1 MTDKPKRKLPLR
13 GATEARVHSP
23 LLKGASRYKEVLEMV
38 ERLKMDK
45 LMPYQEWVLKDM
57 MSVDKKNNYRRKT
70 CLLLISRQN
79 GKSHLGRVRVI
90 WGMFYGDEKKLIIMS
105 ANRATSLMLFRE
117 IAWTIES
124 TPELKAMTKAIRY
137 ANGGERI
144 ELLNGATLDV
154 ISDNS
159 SSPRGRTAD
168 FLWIDEIREISED
181 GYKAAVPVTRARA
194 NAQTFLTSN
203 AGDHFSSVLNGLV
216 ERAKDYPP
224 ETYGYY
230 EYSAPQYCKIDIAS
244 DSFWRTAVAP
254 SNPALSYIIT
264 KESIEE
270 AIATNPIEQTRTETL
285 CQWIDSLQSP
295 WPHGIL
301 EETSDNTLEM
311 SPGAYTVFGFDTS
324 PSKRHGSLVAGQ
336 LLPDGRIGIGIL
348 ETYSS
353 QMAID
358 ELKMAASIKAWCDL
372 YHPRLVCFD
381 KYATQTIADR
391 LKQSGVV
398 VEDVSGQQFY
408 KACGDLLEGLVNKRV
423 VHNGM
428 PELIQQFNNCAA
440 KVNDSAWRIIKRK
453 SAGDISAIIG
463 VAMVVSKLMLPE
475 PKPQIYS
482 QTRRLCLSN
491 YLTNGILYVY
501 GYLFA

>member
-1 MTDKPKRKLPLR
+1 MKDKPKRKLPLR

-23 LLKGASRYKEVLEMV
+23 LLKGASRYKEIIDMV
-38 ERLKMDK
+38 DRLKMDK

-79 GKSHLGRVRVI
+79 GKSFLGRVRVI

-168 FLWIDEIREISED
+168 FLWIDEIREISPD

-203 AGDHFSSVLNGLV
+203 AGDHFSEVLNTLV
-216 ERAKDYPP
+216 ERAKEYPP

-230 EYSAPQYCKIDIAS
+230 EYSAPQYCKIDIS
-244 DSFWRTAVAP
+244 SESFWRDAVAP
-254 SNPALSYIIT
+254 SNPALSFTIT

-295 WPHGIL
+295 FPFGIL

-311 SPGAYTVFGFDTS
+311 TTGAYTVFGFDTS
-324 PSKRHGSLVAGQ
+324 PSKRYGSLVAGQ

-358 ELKMAASIKAWCDL
+358 ELKMAASIKSWCDL
-372 YHPRLVCFD
+372 YKPRLVCFD

-391 LKQSGVV
+391 LKQAGVM

-463 VAMVVSKLMLPE
+463 IAMVVSKLMLPE

-482 QTRRLCLSN
+482 
-491 YLTNGILYVY
+491 
-501 GYLFA
+501 

>member
-1 MTDKPKRKLPLR
+1 MTDKPKRAQPLR
-13 GATEARVHSP
+13 GATEPRVHSP
-23 LLKGASRYKEVLEMV
+23 LLKGKSRAGEVLEMI
-38 ERLKMDK
+38 ERLKMDE
-45 LMPYQEWVLKDM
+45 LMPYQKFVLNQM
-57 MSVDKKNNYRRKT
+57 LMVNKKNQYRIKT
-70 CLLLISRQN
+70 ALLLISRQN
-79 GKSHLGRVRVI
+79 GKSHLGRVRII
-90 WGMFYGDEKKLIIMS
+90 WGMFYGGEKKLIIMS

-117 IAWTIES
+117 IAWIIES

-144 ELLNGATLDV
+144 ELLNGSTLDV

-168 FLWIDEIREISED
+168 FLWIDEIREISEE

-224 ETYGYY
+224 ETFGYY
-230 EYSAPQYCKIDIAS
+230 EYSAPQYCKIDITS
-244 DSFWRTAVAP
+244 DYFWKSAVAP
-254 SNPALSYIIT
+254 SNPALGYIIT

-295 WPHGIL
+295 WPHGVL

-311 SPGAYTVFGFDTS
+311 AVGAYTVFAFDVS
-324 PSKRHGSLVAGQ
+324 PSRRNGSLVAGQ
-336 LLPDGRIGIGIL
+336 LLPDSRIGIGIL

-358 ELKMAASIKAWCDL
+358 ELKMAASIKAWCDI
-372 YHPRLVCFD
+372 YKPRLVCYD

-391 LKQSGVV
+391 LSQAGVMT
-398 VEDVSGQQFY
+398 EDVSGQQFY
-408 KACGDLLEGLVNKRV
+408 KACGDLLEGLVNHRV
-423 VHNGM
+423 VHNGQA
-428 PELIQQFNNCAA
+428 ELIQQMNNCAA

-453 SAGDISAIIG
+453 SAGDISAPIG
-463 VAMVVSKLMLPE
+463 LAMVVSKLMLPA
-475 PKPQIYS
+475 PKPQI
-482 QTRRLCLSN
+482 
-491 YLTNGILYVY
+491 I
-501 GYLFA
+501 A

>member
-1 MTDKPKRKLPLR
+1 MTDKPKRAQPLR
-13 GATEARVHSP
+13 GATEPRVHSP
-23 LLKGASRYKEVLEMV
+23 LLKGKSRAGEVLEMIK
-38 ERLKMDK
+38 RLKMDE
-45 LMPYQEWVLKDM
+45 LMPYQKFVLNQM
-57 MSVDKKNNYRRKT
+57 LMVNKKNQYRIKT
-70 CLLLISRQN
+70 ALLLISRQN
-79 GKSHLGRVRVI
+79 GKSHLGRVRII
-90 WGMFYGDEKKLIIMS
+90 WGMFYGGEKKLIIMS

-117 IAWTIES
+117 IAWIIES

-224 ETYGYY
+224 ETFGYY
-230 EYSAPQYCKIDIAS
+230 EYSAPQYCKIDITS
-244 DSFWRTAVAP
+244 DYFWKNAVAP
-254 SNPALSYIIT
+254 SNPALGYIIT

-295 WPHGIL
+295 WPHGVL

-311 SPGAYTVFGFDTS
+311 AVGAYTVFAFDVS
-324 PSKRHGSLVAGQ
+324 PSRRNGSLVAGQ

-358 ELKMAASIKAWCDL
+358 ELKMAASIKAWCDI
-372 YHPRLVCFD
+372 YKPRLVCFD

-391 LKQSGVV
+391 LTQAGVMC
-398 VEDVSGQQFY
+398 EDVSGQQFY
-408 KACGDLLEGLVNKRV
+408 KACGDLLEGLVNHRV
-423 VHNGM
+423 VHNGQA
-428 PELIQQFNNCAA
+428 ELVAQFNNCAA

-453 SAGDISAIIG
+453 SAGDISAPIG
-463 VAMVVSKLMLPE
+463 LAMVVSKLMLPA
-475 PKPQIYS
+475 PKPQII
-482 QTRRLCLSN
+482 T
-491 YLTNGILYVY
+491 
-501 GYLFA
+501 

>member
-1 MTDKPKRKLPLR
+1 MI
-13 GATEARVHSP
+13 
-23 LLKGASRYKEVLEMV
+23 
-38 ERLKMDK
+38 ERLKMDE
-45 LMPYQEWVLKDM
+45 LMPYQKFVLNQM
-57 MSVDKKNNYRRKT
+57 LMVNKKNQYRIKT
-70 CLLLISRQN
+70 ALLLISRQN
-79 GKSHLGRVRVI
+79 GKSHLGRVRII
-90 WGMFYGDEKKLIIMS
+90 WGMFYGGEKKLIIMS

-117 IAWTIES
+117 IAWIIES

-194 NAQTFLTSN
+194 NSQTFLTSN

-224 ETYGYY
+224 ETFGYY
-230 EYSAPQYCKIDIAS
+230 EYSAPQYCKIDISS
-244 DSFWRTAVAP
+244 DWFWRNAVAP
-254 SNPALSYIIT
+254 SNPALGFTIT

-295 WPHGIL
+295 WPHGVL

-311 SPGAYTVFGFDTS
+311 AVGAYTVFAFDVS
-324 PSKRHGSLVAGQ
+324 PSRRNGSLVAGQ

-358 ELKMAASIKAWCDL
+358 ELKMAASIKAWCDI
-372 YHPRLVCFD
+372 YKPRLVCFD

-391 LKQSGVV
+391 LSQAGVMT
-398 VEDVSGQQFY
+398 EDVSGQQFY
-408 KACGDLLEGLVNKRV
+408 KACGDLLEGLVNHRV
-423 VHNGM
+423 VHNGQA
-428 PELIQQFNNCAA
+428 ELIQQMNNCAA

-453 SAGDISAIIG
+453 SAGDISAPIG
-463 VAMVVSKLMLPE
+463 LAMVVSKLMLPA
-475 PKPQIYS
+475 PKPQII
-482 QTRRLCLSN
+482 T
-491 YLTNGILYVY
+491 
-501 GYLFA
+501 

>member
-1 MTDKPKRKLPLR
+1 MTDKPKRVQPLR
-13 GATEARVHSP
+13 GATEPRVHSP
-23 LLKGASRYKEVLEMV
+23 LLKGKSRAGEVLEMI
-38 ERLKMDK
+38 ERLKMDE
-45 LMPYQEWVLKDM
+45 LMPYQKFVLNQM
-57 MSVDKKNNYRRKT
+57 LMVNKKNQYRIKT
-70 CLLLISRQN
+70 ALLLISRQN
-79 GKSHLGRVRVI
+79 GKSHLGRVRII
-90 WGMFYGDEKKLIIMS
+90 WGMFYGGEKKLIIMS

-117 IAWTIES
+117 IAWIIES

-224 ETYGYY
+224 ETFGYY
-230 EYSAPQYCKIDIAS
+230 EYSAPQYCKIDITS
-244 DSFWRTAVAP
+244 DWFWRNAVAP
-254 SNPALSYIIT
+254 SNPALGYIIT
-264 KESIEE
+264 KDSIEE

-295 WPHGIL
+295 FPHGIL
-301 EETSDNTLEM
+301 EETSDSTMEI
-311 SPGAYTVFGFDTS
+311 SVGAYTVFAFDVS
-324 PSKRHGSLVAGQ
+324 PSRRNGSLVAGQ
-336 LLPDGRIGIGIL
+336 LLPDGRIGIGIM

-358 ELKMAASIKAWCDL
+358 ELKMAASIKAWCDI
-372 YHPRLVCFD
+372 YKPRLVCFD

-391 LKQSGVV
+391 LSQAGVMT
-398 VEDVSGQQFY
+398 EDVSGQQFY
-408 KACGDLLEGLVNKRV
+408 KACGDLLEGLVNHRV
-423 VHNGM
+423 VHNGQA
-428 PELIQQFNNCAA
+428 ELIQQMNNCAA

-453 SAGDISAIIG
+453 SAGDISAPIG
-463 VAMVVSKLMLPE
+463 LAMVVSKLMLPA
-475 PKPQIYS
+475 PKPQII
-482 QTRRLCLSN
+482 T
-491 YLTNGILYVY
+491 
-501 GYLFA
+501 

>member
-1 MTDKPKRKLPLR
+1 MTDKPKKTQPLR
-13 GATEARVHSP
+13 GATEPRVHSP
-23 LLKGASRYKEVLEMV
+23 LLKGKSRAGEVLEMIK
-38 ERLKMDK
+38 RLKMDE
-45 LMPYQEWVLKDM
+45 LMPYQKFVLNQM
-57 MSVDKKNNYRRKT
+57 LMVNKKNQYRIKT
-70 CLLLISRQN
+70 ALLLISRQN
-79 GKSHLGRVRVI
+79 GKSHLGRVRII
-90 WGMFYGDEKKLIIMS
+90 WGMFYGGEKKLIIMS

-117 IAWTIES
+117 IAWIIES

-144 ELLNGATLDV
+144 ELLNGSTLDV

-224 ETYGYY
+224 ETFGYY
-230 EYSAPQYCKIDIAS
+230 EYSAPQYCKIDITS
-244 DSFWRTAVAP
+244 DYFWKSAVAP
-254 SNPALSYIIT
+254 SNPALGYIIT

-295 WPHGIL
+295 WPHGVL

-311 SPGAYTVFGFDTS
+311 AVGAYTVFGFDVS
-324 PSKRHGSLVAGQ
+324 PSRRNGSLVAGQ

-358 ELKMAASIKAWCDL
+358 ELKMAASIKAWCDI
-372 YHPRLVCFD
+372 YKPRLVCFD

-391 LKQSGVV
+391 LSQAGVMT
-398 VEDVSGQQFY
+398 EDVSGQQFY
-408 KACGDLLEGLVNKRV
+408 KACGDLLEGLVNHRV
-423 VHNGM
+423 VHNGQA
-428 PELIQQFNNCAA
+428 ELIQQMNNCAA

-453 SAGDISAIIG
+453 SAGDISAPIG
-463 VAMVVSKLMLPE
+463 LAMVVSKLMLPA
-475 PKPQIYS
+475 PKPQI
-482 QTRRLCLSN
+482 
-491 YLTNGILYVY
+491 I
-501 GYLFA
+501 A

>member
-1 MTDKPKRKLPLR
+1 MTDKPKRVQPLR
-13 GATEARVHSP
+13 GATEPRVHSP
-23 LLKGASRYKEVLEMV
+23 LLKGKSRAGEVLEMI
-38 ERLKMDK
+38 ERLKMDE
-45 LMPYQEWVLKDM
+45 LMPYQKFVLNQM
-57 MSVDKKNNYRRKT
+57 LMVNKKNQYRIKT
-70 CLLLISRQN
+70 ALLLISRQN
-79 GKSHLGRVRVI
+79 GKSHLGRVRII
-90 WGMFYGDEKKLIIMS
+90 WGMFYGGEKKLIIMS

-117 IAWTIES
+117 IAWIIES

-224 ETYGYY
+224 ETFGYY
-230 EYSAPQYCKIDIAS
+230 EYSAPQYCKIDITS
-244 DSFWRTAVAP
+244 DYFWKSAVAP
-254 SNPALSYIIT
+254 SNPALGYIIT

-295 WPHGIL
+295 WPHGVL

-311 SPGAYTVFGFDTS
+311 AVGAYTVFAFDVS
-324 PSKRHGSLVAGQ
+324 PSRRNGSLVAGQ

-358 ELKMAASIKAWCDL
+358 ELKMAASIKAWCDI
-372 YHPRLVCFD
+372 YKPRLVCFD

-391 LKQSGVV
+391 LSQAGVMT
-398 VEDVSGQQFY
+398 EDVSGQQFY
-408 KACGDLLEGLVNKRV
+408 KACGDLLEGLVNHRV
-423 VHNGM
+423 VHNGQA
-428 PELIQQFNNCAA
+428 ELIQQMNNCAA

-453 SAGDISAIIG
+453 SAGDISAPIG
-463 VAMVVSKLMLPE
+463 LAMVVSKLMLPA
-475 PKPQIYS
+475 PKPQI
-482 QTRRLCLSN
+482 
-491 YLTNGILYVY
+491 I
-501 GYLFA
+501 A

>member
-1 MTDKPKRKLPLR
+1 MI
-13 GATEARVHSP
+13 
-23 LLKGASRYKEVLEMV
+23 
-38 ERLKMDK
+38 ERLKMDE
-45 LMPYQEWVLKDM
+45 LMPYQKFVLNQM
-57 MSVDKKNNYRRKT
+57 LMVNKKNQYRIKT
-70 CLLLISRQN
+70 ALLLISRQN
-79 GKSHLGRVRVI
+79 GKSHLGRVRII
-90 WGMFYGDEKKLIIMS
+90 WGMFYGGEKKLIIMS

-117 IAWTIES
+117 IAWIIES

-144 ELLNGATLDV
+144 ELLNGSTLDV

-224 ETYGYY
+224 ETFGYY
-230 EYSAPQYCKIDIAS
+230 EYSAPQYCKIDITS
-244 DSFWRTAVAP
+244 DYFWKSAVAP
-254 SNPALSYIIT
+254 SNPALGYIIT

-295 WPHGIL
+295 WPHGVL

-311 SPGAYTVFGFDTS
+311 AVGAYTVFAFDVS
-324 PSKRHGSLVAGQ
+324 PSRRNGSLVAGQ

-358 ELKMAASIKAWCDL
+358 ELKMAASIKAWCDI
-372 YHPRLVCFD
+372 YKPRLVCYD

-391 LKQSGVV
+391 LSQAGVMT
-398 VEDVSGQQFY
+398 EDVSGQQFY
-408 KACGDLLEGLVNKRV
+408 KACGDLLEGLVNHRV
-423 VHNGM
+423 VHNGQA
-428 PELIQQFNNCAA
+428 ELIQQMNNCAA

-453 SAGDISAIIG
+453 SAGDISAPIG
-463 VAMVVSKLMLPE
+463 LAMVVSKLMLPA
-475 PKPQIYS
+475 PKPQI
-482 QTRRLCLSN
+482 
-491 YLTNGILYVY
+491 I
-501 GYLFA
+501 A

>member
-1 MTDKPKRKLPLR
+1 MI
-13 GATEARVHSP
+13 
-23 LLKGASRYKEVLEMV
+23 
-38 ERLKMDK
+38 ERLKMDE
-45 LMPYQEWVLKDM
+45 LMPYQKFVLNQM
-57 MSVDKKNNYRRKT
+57 LMVNKKNQYRIKT
-70 CLLLISRQN
+70 ALLIISRQN
-79 GKSHLGRVRVI
+79 GKSHLGRVRII
-90 WGMFYGDEKKLIIMS
+90 WGMFYGGEKKLIIMS

-117 IAWTIES
+117 IAWIIES

-224 ETYGYY
+224 ETFGYY
-230 EYSAPQYCKIDIAS
+230 EYSAPQYCKIDITS
-244 DSFWRTAVAP
+244 DYFWRSAVAP
-254 SNPALSYIIT
+254 SNPALGYIIT

-295 WPHGIL
+295 WPHGVL

-311 SPGAYTVFGFDTS
+311 AVGAYTVFAFDVS
-324 PSKRHGSLVAGQ
+324 PSRRNGSLVAGQ

-358 ELKMAASIKAWCDL
+358 ELKMAASIKAWCDI
-372 YHPRLVCFD
+372 YKPRLVCFD

-391 LKQSGVV
+391 LSQAGVMT
-398 VEDVSGQQFY
+398 EDVSGQQFY
-408 KACGDLLEGLVNKRV
+408 KACGDLLEGLVNQRV
-423 VHNGM
+423 VHNGQA
-428 PELIQQFNNCAA
+428 ELIQQMNNCAA

-453 SAGDISAIIG
+453 SAGDISAPIG
-463 VAMVVSKLMLPE
+463 LAMVVSKLMLPA
-475 PKPQIYS
+475 PKPQII
-482 QTRRLCLSN
+482 T
-491 YLTNGILYVY
+491 
-501 GYLFA
+501 

>member
-1 MTDKPKRKLPLR
+1 MTNKTKTSQPLR
-13 GATEARVHSP
+13 GATEPRVHSP
-23 LLKGASRYKEVLEMV
+23 LLKGKSRYKEILDMV
-38 ERLKMDK
+38 DRLKMDK
-45 LMPYQEWVLKDM
+45 LMPYQEFVLKDM
-57 MSVDKKNNYRRKT
+57 MAVNKKNNYRRKT
-70 CLLLISRQN
+70 SLLLISRQN

-90 WGMFYGDEKKLIIMS
+90 WGMFYGDEKKVIIMS

-117 IAWTIES
+117 IAWIIES

-168 FLWIDEIREISED
+168 LLWIDEIREISEE

-224 ETYGYY
+224 ETFGYY
-230 EYSAPQYCKIDIAS
+230 EYSAPQYCKIDITS
-244 DSFWRTAVAP
+244 DYFWRSAVAP
-254 SNPALSYIIT
+254 SNPALGYIIT

-295 WPHGIL
+295 WPHGVL

-311 SPGAYTVFGFDTS
+311 AVGAYTVFAFDVS
-324 PSKRHGSLVAGQ
+324 PSRRNGSLVAGQ

-358 ELKMAASIKAWCDL
+358 ELKMAASIKAWCDI
-372 YHPRLVCFD
+372 YKPRLVCFD

-391 LKQSGVV
+391 LSQAGVMT
-398 VEDVSGQQFY
+398 EDVSGQQFY
-408 KACGDLLEGLVNKRV
+408 KACGDLLEGLVNHRV
-423 VHNGM
+423 VHNGQA
-428 PELIQQFNNCAA
+428 ELIQQMNNCAA

-453 SAGDISAIIG
+453 SAGDISAPIG
-463 VAMVVSKLMLPE
+463 LAMVVSKLMLPA
-475 PKPQIYS
+475 PKPQII
-482 QTRRLCLSN
+482 T
-491 YLTNGILYVY
+491 
-501 GYLFA
+501 

>member
-1 MTDKPKRKLPLR
+1 MTEKPKKSQPLR
-13 GATEARVHSP
+13 GATEPRVHSP
-23 LLKGASRYKEVLEMV
+23 LLKGKSRAGEVLEMI
-38 ERLKMDK
+38 ERLKMDE
-45 LMPYQEWVLKDM
+45 LMPYQKFILNQMLMVN
-57 MSVDKKNNYRRKT
+57 KKNQYRIKT
-70 CLLLISRQN
+70 ALLLISRQN
-79 GKSHLGRVRVI
+79 GKSHLGRVRII
-90 WGMFYGDEKKLIIMS
+90 WGMFYGGEKKLIIMS

-117 IAWTIES
+117 IAWIIES

-194 NAQTFLTSN
+194 NSQTFLTSN

-224 ETYGYY
+224 ETFGYY
-230 EYSAPQYCKIDIAS
+230 EYSAPQYCKIDITS
-244 DSFWRTAVAP
+244 DYFWRNAVAP
-254 SNPALSYIIT
+254 SNPALGYIIT

-311 SPGAYTVFGFDTS
+311 SVGAYTIFAFDVS
-324 PSKRHGSLVAGQ
+324 PSRRNGSLVAGQ
-336 LLPDGRIGIGIL
+336 ILPDGRIGIGIL

-358 ELKMAASIKAWCDL
+358 ELKMAVSIKAWCDI
-372 YHPRLVCFD
+372 YKPRLVCYD

-391 LKQSGVV
+391 LTQSGVIC
-398 VEDVSGQQFY
+398 EDVSGQQFY
-408 KACGDLLEGLVNKRV
+408 KACGDLLEGLVNHRV
-423 VHNGM
+423 VHNGQA
-428 PELIQQFNNCAA
+428 ELVAQFNNCAA

-453 SAGDISAIIG
+453 SAGDISAPIG
-463 VAMVVSKLMLPE
+463 LAMVVSKLMLPT
-475 PKPQIYS
+475 PKPQI
-482 QTRRLCLSN
+482 
-491 YLTNGILYVY
+491 I
-501 GYLFA
+501 A

>member
-1 MTDKPKRKLPLR
+1 MTDKPKKKLPLR
-13 GATEARVHSP
+13 GATKPRVHTP
-23 LLKGASRYKEVLEMV
+23 LLKGASRYQEVLDMV

-45 LMPYQEWVLKDM
+45 LMPYQEFVLKDM
-57 MSVDKKNNYRRKT
+57 MSVDKKGLYRRRT
-70 CLLLISRQN
+70 ALLLISRQN
-79 GKSHLGRVRVI
+79 GKSFLGRIRVI
-90 WGMFYGDEKKLIIMS
+90 WGMFYGGEDKVIIMS

-159 SSPRGRTAD
+159 SSPRGRTASL
-168 FLWIDEIREISED
+168 LWIDEIREISEE

-224 ETYGYY
+224 ETFGYY
-230 EYSAPQYCKIDIAS
+230 EYSAPQYCKIDTTL
-244 DSFWRTAVAP
+244 DSFWRDAVAP
-254 SNPALSYIIT
+254 SNPALGFTIT

-295 WPHGIL
+295 WPHGVL

-311 SPGAYTVFGFDTS
+311 AVGAYTVFGFDVS
-324 PSKRHGSLVAGQ
+324 PSRRNGSLVAGQ

-358 ELKMAASIKAWCDL
+358 ELKMAASIKAWCDI
-372 YHPRLVCFD
+372 YKPRLVCFD

-391 LKQSGVV
+391 LLQAGVMC
-398 VEDVSGQQFY
+398 EDVSGQQFY
-408 KACGDLLEGLVNKRV
+408 KACGDFLEGLVNHRV
-423 VHNGM
+423 VHNGQA
-428 PELIQQFNNCAA
+428 ELIQQMNNCAA

-453 SAGDISAIIG
+453 SAGDISAPIG
-463 VAMVVSKLMLPE
+463 LAMCVSKLMLPA
-475 PKPQIYS
+475 PKPQI
-482 QTRRLCLSN
+482 
-491 YLTNGILYVY
+491 I
-501 GYLFA
+501 A

>member
-1 MTDKPKRKLPLR
+1 MTNKPKRKQPLR

-23 LLKGASRYKEVLEMV
+23 LLKGASRYKEIVDMV
-38 ERLKMDK
+38 DRLKMDK

-57 MSVDKKNNYRRKT
+57 MSVDKKGLYRRRT

-79 GKSHLGRVRVI
+79 GKSFLGRVRVI
-90 WGMFYGDEKKLIIMS
+90 WGMFYGGEKKLIIMS

-124 TPELKAMTKAIRY
+124 TAELKAMTKAIRY

-168 FLWIDEIREISED
+168 FLWIDEIREISPD

-194 NAQTFLTSN
+194 NSQTFLTSN
-203 AGDHFSSVLNGLV
+203 AGDHFSEVLNTLV
-216 ERAKDYPP
+216 ERAKEYPP

-230 EYSAPQYCKIDIAS
+230 EYSAPQYCKIDIS
-244 DSFWRTAVAP
+244 SESFWRDAVAP
-254 SNPALSYIIT
+254 SNPALGFTIT

-295 WPHGIL
+295 FPFGIL

-311 SPGAYTVFGFDTS
+311 TTGAYTVFGFDTS
-324 PSKRHGSLVAGQ
+324 PSKRYGSLVAGQ

-358 ELKMAASIKAWCDL
+358 ELKMAASIKSWCDL
-372 YHPRLVCFD
+372 YKPRLVCFD

-391 LKQSGVV
+391 LKQAGVM

-482 QTRRLCLSN
+482 
-491 YLTNGILYVY
+491 
-501 GYLFA
+501 

>member
-1 MTDKPKRKLPLR
+1 MTDKPKKKLPLR
-13 GATEARVHSP
+13 GATQPRVHSP
-23 LLKGASRYKEVLEMV
+23 LLKGKSRAGEVLEMID
-38 ERLKMDK
+38 RLKMDK
-45 LMPYQEWVLKDM
+45 LMPYQEWVLNQM
-57 MSVDKKNNYRRKT
+57 MMVDKKNQYRVKT
-70 CLLLISRQN
+70 ALLLISRQN
-79 GKSHLGRVRVI
+79 GKSHLGRVRCI
-90 WGMFYGDEKKLIIMS
+90 WGMFFGDEKKLIIMS

-117 IAWTIES
+117 IAWVIES

-224 ETYGYY
+224 ETFGYY
-230 EYSAPQYCKIDIAS
+230 EYSAPQYCKIDITL
-244 DSFWRTAVAP
+244 DSFWRDAVAP
-254 SNPALSYIIT
+254 SNPALGYTIT

-311 SPGAYTVFGFDTS
+311 AVGAYTVFAFDVS
-324 PSKRHGSLVAGQ
+324 PSRRNGSLVAGQ
-336 LLPDGRIGIGIL
+336 LMPDGRIGIGIL

-358 ELKMAASIKAWCDL
+358 ELKMAASIKGWCDI
-372 YHPRLVCFD
+372 YKPRLVCYD

-391 LKQSGVV
+391 LSQAGVMT
-398 VEDVSGQQFY
+398 EDVSGQQFY
-408 KACGDLLEGLVNKRV
+408 KACGDLLEGLVNHRV
-423 VHNGM
+423 VHNGQA
-428 PELIQQFNNCAA
+428 ELIQQMNNCAA

-453 SAGDISAIIG
+453 SAGDISAPIG
-463 VAMVVSKLMLPE
+463 LAMVVSKLMLPT
-475 PKPQIYS
+475 PKPQII
-482 QTRRLCLSN
+482 T
-491 YLTNGILYVY
+491 
-501 GYLFA
+501 

>member
-1 MTDKPKRKLPLR
+1 MTNKTKTSQPLR
-13 GATEARVHSP
+13 GATEPRVHSP
-23 LLKGASRYKEVLEMV
+23 LLKGKSRYKEILDMV
-38 ERLKMDK
+38 DRLKMDK
-45 LMPYQEWVLKDM
+45 LMPYQEFVLKDM
-57 MSVDKKNNYRRKT
+57 MAVDKKNNYRRKT
-70 CLLLISRQN
+70 SLLLISRQN

-90 WGMFYGDEKKLIIMS
+90 WGMFYGDEKKVIIMS

-117 IAWTIES
+117 IAWIIES

-144 ELLNGATLDV
+144 ELLNGSTLDV

-168 FLWIDEIREISED
+168 FLWIDEIREISEE

-224 ETYGYY
+224 ETFGYY
-230 EYSAPQYCKIDIAS
+230 EYSAPQYCKIDITS
-244 DSFWRTAVAP
+244 DYFWKEAVAP
-254 SNPALSYIIT
+254 SNPALGWIIT
-264 KESIEE
+264 RESIEE

-295 WPHGIL
+295 WPHGVL

-311 SPGAYTVFGFDTS
+311 AVGAYTVFAFDVS
-324 PSKRHGSLVAGQ
+324 PSRRNGSLVAGQ

-358 ELKMAASIKAWCDL
+358 ELKMAASIKAWCDI
-372 YHPRLVCFD
+372 YKPRLVCFD

-391 LKQSGVV
+391 LSQAGVMT
-398 VEDVSGQQFY
+398 EDVSGQQFY
-408 KACGDLLEGLVNKRV
+408 KACGDLLEGLVNHRV
-423 VHNGM
+423 VHNGQA
-428 PELIQQFNNCAA
+428 ELIQQMNNCAA

-453 SAGDISAIIG
+453 SAGDISAPIG
-463 VAMVVSKLMLPE
+463 LAMVVSKLMLPA
-475 PKPQIYS
+475 PKPQI
-482 QTRRLCLSN
+482 
-491 YLTNGILYVY
+491 I
-501 GYLFA
+501 A

>member
-1 MTDKPKRKLPLR
+1 MTDKPKKTQPLR
-13 GATEARVHSP
+13 GATEPRVHSP
-23 LLKGASRYKEVLEMV
+23 LLKGKSRASEVLEMI
-38 ERLKMDK
+38 ERLKMDE
-45 LMPYQEWVLKDM
+45 LMPYQKFILNQMLMVN
-57 MSVDKKNNYRRKT
+57 KKNQYRIKT
-70 CLLLISRQN
+70 ALLLISRQN
-79 GKSHLGRVRVI
+79 GKSHLGRVRII
-90 WGMFYGDEKKLIIMS
+90 WGMFYGGEKKLIIMS

-117 IAWTIES
+117 IAWIIES

-224 ETYGYY
+224 ETFGYY
-230 EYSAPQYCKIDIAS
+230 EYSAPQYCKIDITS
-244 DSFWRTAVAP
+244 DWFWRNAVAP
-254 SNPALSYIIT
+254 SNPALNYIIT

-295 WPHGIL
+295 WPHGVL

-311 SPGAYTVFGFDTS
+311 AVGAYTVFAFDVS
-324 PSKRHGSLVAGQ
+324 PSRRNGSLVAGQ

-358 ELKMAASIKAWCDL
+358 ELKMAASIKAWCDI
-372 YHPRLVCFD
+372 YKPRLVCYD

-391 LKQSGVV
+391 LSQAGVMT
-398 VEDVSGQQFY
+398 EDVSGQQFY
-408 KACGDLLEGLVNKRV
+408 KACGDLLEGLVNHRV
-423 VHNGM
+423 VHNGQA
-428 PELIQQFNNCAA
+428 ELIQQMNNCAA

-453 SAGDISAIIG
+453 SAGDISAPIG
-463 VAMVVSKLMLPE
+463 LAMVVSKLMLPA
-475 PKPQIYS
+475 PKPQII
-482 QTRRLCLSN
+482 T
-491 YLTNGILYVY
+491 
-501 GYLFA
+501 

>member
-1 MTDKPKRKLPLR
+1 MTTKPKKKQPLR
-13 GATEARVHSP
+13 GATKPRVHSP
-23 LLKGASRYKEVLEMV
+23 LLTGKSRSQEILDMID
-38 ERLKMDK
+38 RLKMDK
-45 LMPYQEWVLKDM
+45 LMPYQEFILKDM
-57 MSVDKKNNYRRKT
+57 MSVDKKNSYRRKT

-90 WGMFYGDEKKLIIMS
+90 WGMFYGSEKKLIIMS

-117 IAWTIES
+117 IAWIIES

-168 FLWIDEIREISED
+168 FLWIDEIREISTE

-203 AGDHFSSVLNGLV
+203 AGDHFSEVLNVLV

-224 ETYGYY
+224 ETFGYY
-230 EYSAPQYCKIDIAS
+230 EYSAPQYCKIDITS
-244 DSFWRTAVAP
+244 DAFWRDAVAP
-254 SNPALSYIIT
+254 SNPALNYIIT

-295 WPHGIL
+295 WPHGVL

-311 SPGAYTVFGFDTS
+311 SPGAYTVFAFDVS
-324 PSKRHGSLVAGQ
+324 PSRRNASLVAGQ

-372 YHPRLVCFD
+372 YRPRLVCFD

-391 LKQSGVV
+391 LSQAGVMC
-398 VEDVSGQQFY
+398 EDVSGQQFY
-408 KACGDLLEGLVNKRV
+408 KACGDFLEGLVNHRV

-428 PELIQQFNNCAA
+428 EELIQQMNNCAA

-453 SAGDISAIIG
+453 SAGDISAPIG
-463 VAMVVSKLMLPE
+463 LAMVVSKLMLPA

-482 QTRRLCLSN
+482 
-491 YLTNGILYVY
+491 
-501 GYLFA
+501 